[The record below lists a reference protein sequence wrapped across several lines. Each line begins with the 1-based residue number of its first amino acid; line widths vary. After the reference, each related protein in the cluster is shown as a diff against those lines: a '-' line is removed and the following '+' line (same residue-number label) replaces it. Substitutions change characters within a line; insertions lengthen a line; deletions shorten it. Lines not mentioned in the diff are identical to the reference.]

1 MNEGVLV
8 ALIGVGGA
16 LASAMYSNRV
26 ASRSQKLAAELAER
40 EEERARERTKAEDI
54 ALLVQRYRDPFLRT
68 SFELQ
73 SRMYD
78 IVAQRFM
85 ETYYDDERPDTTEY
99 ARENTLYVLAEYLG
113 WSEVVRG
120 EVRFLDLGDNNLNQ
134 AWVACQLAV
143 RAVLQS
149 DDFDPVFQVM
159 HGQQRAIGEVMVMPV
174 EDRSEGGPRQE
185 TIGYSEFV
193 RRRRDDPDFARWFH
207 RLADDTALLAR
218 EPGRH
223 VDRLVALQHA
233 LIDIIDFLD
242 PQGER
247 LPKSALRRLE
257 LPPGE

>member
-1 MNEGVLV
+1 MDEGVLV
-8 ALIGVGGA
+8 ALIGLGGA
-16 LASAMYSNRV
+16 LASATYSNRL

-113 WSEVVRG
+113 WGEVVRG
-120 EVRFLDLGDNNLNQ
+120 EVRFLDLGDNDLNQ
-134 AWVACQLAV
+134 AWVARQLAV

-185 TIGYSEFV
+185 PIGY
-193 RRRRDDPDFARWFH
+193 
-207 RLADDTALLAR
+207 ADDTALLAR

-233 LIDIIDFLD
+233 LIDIIEFLD
-242 PQGER
+242 PRGER

-257 LPPGE
+257 IPSSE